1 MGGGSDSASSLTGVH
16 YIQGTGGAAG
26 SELSYR
32 ELGLC
37 TATHCTTLHYTTLHC
52 TALHFTTLHYTT
64 LHCTALHFTTLH
76 CTALHCTALHYTTL
90 HYTTLHYTALRYATP
105 HNTIHATKLHCNTH
119 TYTHTHTHNRPSH
132 VKQCSAAG
140 TNSLSVCGHWHCF
153 VHRHSTWL
161 HCIYHR
167 VCAYVCPSVPV
178 RH

>member
-1 MGGGSDSASSLTGVH
+1 MGGGSDSASSLTGVD

-37 TATHCTTLHYTTLHC
+37 TATHHTTPHHTTPHYTTLHCTALHRTALHRTAPHYTTLHYTTLHC
-52 TALHFTTLHYTT
+52 TT
-64 LHCTALHFTTLH
+64 
-76 CTALHCTALHYTTL
+76 
-90 HYTTLHYTALRYATP
+90 LRYATP

-140 TNSLSVCGHWHCF
+140 TNSLSVCGHGHCF

-161 HCIYHR
+161 HCTYHR
-167 VCAYVCPSVPV
+167 VRAYVCPSVPV